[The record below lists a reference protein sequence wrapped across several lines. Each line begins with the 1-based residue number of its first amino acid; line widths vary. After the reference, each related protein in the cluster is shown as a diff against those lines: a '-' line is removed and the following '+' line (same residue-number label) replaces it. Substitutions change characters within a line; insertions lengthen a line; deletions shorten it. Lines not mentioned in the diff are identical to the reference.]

1 MRTERTIG
9 IWQRHWPWLFAALG
23 LALDCA
29 AFWPGL
35 MSFDS
40 AQAWWQARHDAMNG
54 ITPPVFVLALRLS
67 DWLGAGPA
75 GVFALHL
82 LLFWSGLALLASAL
96 RWRPLTGCIALLVIA
111 LSPLPW
117 LLRAHVWTDV
127 GLLAAA
133 TCTVGLLAQAQ
144 VAQRRAPWLLASLPC
159 LAYAA
164 LLRHNALPA
173 VAPLLLWW
181 STLVWPAASAAR
193 HRLPRIFV
201 SGGVLFAALFALGSA
216 LDAQVRERIPVWPSL
231 AQFDLAGMS
240 VRTHRMLL
248 PDFMIGPGL
257 DVDELAAAFRP
268 WSNLSLF
275 TTRDGIRSPF
285 TPPLSGAELEQL
297 RSAWLDAIAHYPRAW
312 LAHRRAVTHAL
323 VGTHP
328 RDWPAGLIYVDTPTR
343 YGDNPSLATSDGALH
358 RGLMHA
364 ADALRATPAL
374 AAWPYLL
381 CGLCAALIAWRR
393 RAARSTCIAWITL
406 ASATLL
412 FLPLFALAPSAE
424 VRYLGWPCVASL
436 LALAC
441 ALVPTTTDA
450 R

>member
-1 MRTERTIG
+1 MHCEAPPGR
-9 IWQRHWPWLFAALG
+9 WHRHWPWLLAACGVL
-23 LALDCA
+23 LDCA

-35 MSFDS
+35 VSFDT
-40 AQAWWQARHDAMNG
+40 AHAWWQARHAAMDG
-54 ITPPVFVLALRLS
+54 ITPPAFVFALSLS

-82 LLFWSGLALLASAL
+82 LLFWSGLALLAASL
-96 RWRPLTGCIALLVIA
+96 RWRAVPGSIALAVIA
-111 LSPLPW
+111 LAPLPW

-127 GLLAAA
+127 GVLAAA
-133 TCTVGLLAQAQ
+133 TCAIGLLARAR
-144 VAQRRAPWLLASLPC
+144 VSAARRIWLLAALPC

-173 VAPLLLWW
+173 VAPILAWW
-181 STLVWPAASAAR
+181 SVLAWPSASTMR
-193 HRLPRIFV
+193 HRLARILV
-201 SGGVLFAALFALGSA
+201 SSGILLAALLALGSA
-216 LDAQVRERIPVWPSL
+216 LDAQVRGRTPVWPSL

-240 VRTHRMLL
+240 VQTHRMLL
-248 PDFMIGPGL
+248 PPFMIGPGL

-275 TTRDGIRSPF
+275 ETRHGVRSPF
-285 TPPLSGAELEQL
+285 TPPLSDSELTQL
-297 RSAWLDAIAHYPRAW
+297 RGVWLNAIVHHPRAW
-312 LAHRRAVTHAL
+312 LAHRWAVTHAL

-328 RDWPAGLIYVDTPTR
+328 HDWPASLIYVDTPTD
-343 YGDNPSLATSDGALH
+343 YGDNPPLAANDGALH
-358 RGLMHA
+358 RQLMHA
-364 ADALRATPAL
+364 ADALRAGPAL
-374 AAWPYLL
+374 AAWPYLM

-393 RAARSTCIAWITL
+393 RDARSAAVAWAAL
-406 ASATLL
+406 ASAALL
-412 FLPLFALAPSAE
+412 LLPLFALAPSAE

-441 ALVPTTTDA
+441 TLVPTAADA